1 MISLTHFKGHE
12 GTGFGGALKNLGM
25 GCGSSAGKAEMHE
38 TEKPAVNRAACVG
51 CGVCARNCAHDAIH
65 VVEKKVNIDY
75 AKCKGCGRCI
85 GVCPT
90 KAMRPGQEK
99 GCEMLS
105 RRVAEYAYAVVKD
118 KPSFHIS
125 LAIDI
130 SPFCDCYGS
139 NDAPILPDVG
149 MFASFDPVALDQA
162 CVDLCNREKPF
173 ADSLL
178 GEKRPVPGVDF
189 FHALH
194 PDTNWEAGIEQAEK
208 IGLGSKADYI
218 SGNTDRVR
226 SELIAAAESK
236 ELDALK
242 KTKKAELKAEG
253 ITDSKAV
260 DKALNEVAVSAEKKN
275 EIASSITDDAVAA
288 EVEKQYA
295 DYIANMLG
303 EKKDGALNAKLNA
316 NKALAAEGAKAAAEA
331 MDKAEAAA
339 KEGEKT
345 YQKKAEKAA
354 SDSEKELAKLQKTAL
369 ELLPET
375 VFEELAN
382 DYQAAEVAALQY
394 EAYDNTSSEKAM
406 METEGKAKYNE
417 KKSTLSLTFANG
429 QKIDTNFGASFGYN
443 EIKHL
448 SILGYVGFPYE
459 VEDFSEEMTY
469 RIENFYINDVVLI
482 PIILLVLCII
492 GIVMCALKKDKL
504 SAGIVPAILGV
515 VGVIGYLTSDFLKLG
530 DKYTVH
536 IILFAVIFAVA
547 VLHIVLSAK
556 KAKKA

>member
-1 MISLTHFKGHE
+1 MASKVYFTNMRVRGDENLTEKLKRLVKKAGIEQIDFRDRFVAIKMHFGEKGNLAYLRPNYAKAIVDVVKKLGGKPFVTDCSTLYVGARKNALDHLEIAYEHGFNPFSLGCHVLIGDGLKGTDEVAVPIHGEYVKNALIGREIVDADIVISLTHFKGHE

-38 TEKPAVNRAACVG
+38 TEKPAVNGAACVG

-65 VVEKKVNIDY
+65 VVEKKANIDY

-162 CVDLCNREKPF
+162 CADLCNREKPF

-208 IGLGSKADYI
+208 IGLGSKAY
-218 SGNTDRVR
+218 
-226 SELIAAAESK
+226 EL
-236 ELDALK
+236 
-242 KTKKAELKAEG
+242 
-253 ITDSKAV
+253 
-260 DKALNEVAVSAEKKN
+260 
-275 EIASSITDDAVAA
+275 
-288 EVEKQYA
+288 
-295 DYIANMLG
+295 
-303 EKKDGALNAKLNA
+303 
-316 NKALAAEGAKAAAEA
+316 
-331 MDKAEAAA
+331 
-339 KEGEKT
+339 
-345 YQKKAEKAA
+345 
-354 SDSEKELAKLQKTAL
+354 
-369 ELLPET
+369 
-375 VFEELAN
+375 
-382 DYQAAEVAALQY
+382 
-394 EAYDNTSSEKAM
+394 
-406 METEGKAKYNE
+406 MEMA
-417 KKSTLSLTFANG
+417 
-429 QKIDTNFGASFGYN
+429 
-443 EIKHL
+443 
-448 SILGYVGFPYE
+448 
-459 VEDFSEEMTY
+459 
-469 RIENFYINDVVLI
+469 
-482 PIILLVLCII
+482 
-492 GIVMCALKKDKL
+492 
-504 SAGIVPAILGV
+504 
-515 VGVIGYLTSDFLKLG
+515 
-530 DKYTVH
+530 
-536 IILFAVIFAVA
+536 
-547 VLHIVLSAK
+547 
-556 KAKKA
+556 

>member
-1 MISLTHFKGHE
+1 MASKVYFTNMRVRGDENLTEKLKRLVKKAGIEQIDFRDRFVAIKMHFGEKGNLAYLRPNYAKAIVDVVKKLGGKPFVTDCSTLYVGARKNALDHLEIAYEHGFNPFSLGCHVLIGDGLKGTDEVAVPIHGEYVKNALIGREIVDADIVISLTHFKGHE

-38 TEKPAVNRAACVG
+38 TEKPAMNGAACVG

-65 VVEKKVNIDY
+65 VVEKKANIDY

-162 CVDLCNREKPF
+162 CADLCNREKPF

-208 IGLGSKADYI
+208 IGLGSKAY
-218 SGNTDRVR
+218 
-226 SELIAAAESK
+226 EL
-236 ELDALK
+236 
-242 KTKKAELKAEG
+242 
-253 ITDSKAV
+253 
-260 DKALNEVAVSAEKKN
+260 
-275 EIASSITDDAVAA
+275 
-288 EVEKQYA
+288 
-295 DYIANMLG
+295 
-303 EKKDGALNAKLNA
+303 
-316 NKALAAEGAKAAAEA
+316 
-331 MDKAEAAA
+331 
-339 KEGEKT
+339 
-345 YQKKAEKAA
+345 
-354 SDSEKELAKLQKTAL
+354 
-369 ELLPET
+369 
-375 VFEELAN
+375 
-382 DYQAAEVAALQY
+382 
-394 EAYDNTSSEKAM
+394 
-406 METEGKAKYNE
+406 MEMA
-417 KKSTLSLTFANG
+417 
-429 QKIDTNFGASFGYN
+429 
-443 EIKHL
+443 
-448 SILGYVGFPYE
+448 
-459 VEDFSEEMTY
+459 
-469 RIENFYINDVVLI
+469 
-482 PIILLVLCII
+482 
-492 GIVMCALKKDKL
+492 
-504 SAGIVPAILGV
+504 
-515 VGVIGYLTSDFLKLG
+515 
-530 DKYTVH
+530 
-536 IILFAVIFAVA
+536 
-547 VLHIVLSAK
+547 
-556 KAKKA
+556 